1 MSSQTMKNK
10 KTSGLL
16 SILLA
21 SNFAMMSPAVNAQ
34 EKICILTDTGKKVC
48 GIPIK
53 PIAYNPVSP
62 SKSVP
67 LTYPSYP
74 NEVVNVQ

>member
-21 SNFAMMSPAVNAQ
+21 SNLAMMSPAVNAQ
-34 EKICILTDTGKKVC
+34 EKICILTDAGKKVC
-48 GIPIK
+48 GTPNVYQLERLAAVIDR
-53 PIAYNPVSP
+53 IANNSTAVANPV
-62 SKSVP
+62 
-67 LTYPSYP
+67 L
-74 NEVVNVQ
+74 